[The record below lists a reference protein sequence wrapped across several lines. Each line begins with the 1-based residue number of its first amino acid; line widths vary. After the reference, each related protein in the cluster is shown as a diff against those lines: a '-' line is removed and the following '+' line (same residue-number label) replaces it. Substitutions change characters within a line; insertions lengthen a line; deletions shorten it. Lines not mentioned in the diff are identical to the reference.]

1 MRPVVCASF
10 ALMVCAWPA
19 SRNADAQVVYGSVVG
34 TVSDGTG
41 EALAGAHVT
50 ITNRETALTRR
61 AVTNDSGGYA
71 FTNVP
76 PGPCDVKVT
85 RDGFREFVKEA
96 VPVGPNTVSRVDVT
110 MELGE
115 LTEIVTVRSDASL
128 LQTDKADAHTDVKS
142 VEIVNLPLPNYRNYQ
157 SLMNLVPGASPATF
171 QNSEVDTPG
180 RSLRTFFNGQNPN
193 SNTTRTDGAT
203 NINIGLPHHNLY
215 VSPAET
221 VDTVNVSTSSFDA
234 EQGTAGGAVITVVTK
249 SGTNDVKGSLFEFY
263 NNQQLNARP
272 YFQVGKTPSSAHI
285 AGATI
290 GGPVRR
296 NQVFF
301 FASWEGQYQRS
312 ITDAVY
318 NVPPMALRIGDF
330 SRAFNADDSLQV
342 IYDPETG
349 NADGTGRSPF
359 PGNIIPADRISP
371 IAGRIQELFPAPNTN
386 TSSDAT
392 VGGAPVSRNFM
403 KDERRVF
410 NRNNYDL
417 KLDWNRTSTH
427 HVWAKYSRMDAYVS
441 NLHKLGY
448 EGGGD
453 GDTSVALATLGTTWT
468 MNSTTVFDVV
478 TGLSRMDQEV
488 IGADFAL
495 GNYGTDV
502 LGVPGTNGGSF
513 GKTDSRYAGMP
524 HFETGFS
531 PLGNNDTWMPVFRDE
546 RTTAVAANLTQLR
559 GAHDVR
565 IGYALNYLALDHWH
579 MQLGGGPRGR
589 LDFATGTTALKGGPQ
604 AGNFYNQYAAFLLGL
619 VYQAQRVVQH
629 EELTGREWQHAVYAR
644 DRWQLT
650 PRLTLDLGLR
660 YEYYP
665 LMTRRDRGLETVDL
679 DTLDVLLG
687 GLGANATDLGIKV
700 SKTLFAP
707 RLGFVWRLNERMVFR
722 TGYGT
727 TYNPLPL
734 SRALR
739 GYYPLS
745 ITGNFVPLTTFA
757 WSTTLTEG
765 IPEVA
770 APDLSSGRI
779 PLPHVAD
786 MRFPETDVSRG
797 HIHSWNVAV
806 ERRLGWDIAADVA
819 YVGTRGV
826 DGFADLNINASDTPG
841 GGVESQPYFERF
853 GRRIPLLSW
862 GPRLDTEYHSLQ
874 VALNRPF
881 KNGLLLKGAYTFSKA
896 MNMSDNDEDGVAGL
910 RWNGASQLH
919 RNWARA
925 GHDRPHVFQMAVVFA
940 VPYSLSSAR
949 NRVLGTLLGDWQ
961 VNGIFSAFSGTPF
974 TVTADAAGV
983 DAPGNLQ
990 TADQV
995 GPYKELGAKGDAG
1008 LFFDT
1013 SSFAQPKGVRF
1024 GNSGRNA
1031 FRGPGQWNL
1040 DCSLFRGFSVGGR
1053 RRVELRAE
1061 FFNITNTPKWRNP
1074 LGTTAQDI
1082 GGTISV
1088 TNAGFGRNYNVA
1100 GERQI
1105 RFGLRFSF

>member
-10 ALMVCAWPA
+10 ALMVWAWPA

-76 PGPCDVKVT
+76 PGPCDVRVT

-110 MELGE
+110 LELGE

-234 EQGTAGGAVITVVTK
+234 EQGTAGGAVITVITK

-263 NNQQLNARP
+263 NNEQLNARP

-318 NVPPMALRIGDF
+318 NVPPMALRAGNF
-330 SRAFNADDSLQV
+330 SQAFNADGSLQV
-342 IYDPETG
+342 IYDPKTG
-349 NADGTGRSPF
+349 NADGTGRIPF
-359 PGNIIPADRISP
+359 PGNTIPADRISP
-371 IAGRIQELFPAPNTN
+371 IARRVQELFPAPNPM
-386 TSSDAT
+386 TSGGAT
-392 VGGAPVSRNFM
+392 VGGEPVSRNFRR
-403 KDERRVF
+403 DERRVF
-410 NRNNYDL
+410 NRNNYDV

-427 HVWAKYSRMDAYVS
+427 HAWAKYSRMDAYVS

-453 GDTSVALATLGTTWT
+453 GNTSVALATFGTTWT

-502 LGVPGTNGGSF
+502 LGVPGTNGGSY
-513 GKTDSRYAGMP
+513 GRTDSRYAGMP

-546 RTTAVAANLTQLR
+546 RTAAVAANLTQLR

-565 IGYALNYLALDHWH
+565 VGYALNYLALDHWH

-589 LDFATGTTALKGGPQ
+589 LDFATSTTALKGGPQ

-650 PRLTLDLGLR
+650 PRMTLDLGLR

-687 GLGANATDLGIKV
+687 GVGANATDLGIKV

-757 WSTTLTEG
+757 WSTTLAEG

-770 APDLSSGRI
+770 TPDLSSGRI

-806 ERRLGWDIAADVA
+806 ERRVGWDIAADVA
-819 YVGTRGV
+819 YVGTKGV

-925 GHDRPHVFQMAVVFA
+925 GHDRPHVFQMAVVLA
-940 VPYSLSSAR
+940 VPYSSSSAR

-961 VNGIFSAFSGTPF
+961 INGIFSAFSGTPF
-974 TVTADAAGV
+974 TITADAAVV

-1040 DCSLFRGFSVGGR
+1040 DCSLFRGFSMGGR

-1061 FFNITNTPKWRNP
+1061 FFNVTNTPKWRNP
-1074 LGTTAQDI
+1074 LGTAAQDI
-1082 GGTISV
+1082 SGTISV
-1088 TNAGFGRNYNVA
+1088 TNASFGRNYNVV